1 MGKVRTILSC
11 RECGQ
16 QLAQWA
22 GRCPGCGAWGTIE
35 EGGARPAST
44 RVPLE
49 TLAHEDADERRVST
63 GLPGIDRVLGGGLV
77 PSTVALLAGEPGIG
91 KSTLLLQMAA
101 SLSAAGLPCLF
112 ASGEESRRQV
122 SARAHRLGIDGSSL
136 SFVSGRELPAVVEAA
151 RAARP
156 FLLAVDSI
164 QALRDPAAGQVP
176 GGPSQVRGC
185 ADALVG
191 FAKAE
196 GISVLVTGHVTKDG
210 DLAGPRALEHAVDVV
225 LAFDGDPRSGLRMLS
240 AGKNRFGAEGEVA
253 WFEMTASGLREID
266 PGELLLPGG
275 GEPGAA
281 TALPLAG
288 RRGLAVEVQALVSR
302 GEGTAR
308 RQASGLDLRRFQLV
322 GAVLDSAGLGLGRA
336 DVFGAVAG
344 GARLDDPACDLAVA
358 AALASAAAGVPA
370 PSASAFVGEIGLTG
384 VVRPAP
390 GMAARLSA
398 ARAAGLR
405 TGVRARRDR
414 GRRRAPTGPRAARDA
429 GADLGGRASGG
440 LHGRPSALGRGSRNA
455 RNGPL
460 TSGFDLRVRRPA
472 CYP

>member
-1 MGKVRTILSC
+1 MGKVRTVLSC

-35 EGGARPAST
+35 EGGARPVST
-44 RVPLE
+44 RAPLE
-49 TLAHEDADERRVST
+49 TLAHENADERRVST

-91 KSTLLLQMAA
+91 KSTLLLQVAA

-136 SFVSGRELPAVVEAA
+136 SFVSGRELPAVVDAA
-151 RAARP
+151 RAIRP

-196 GISVLVTGHVTKDG
+196 GISILVTGHVTKDG

-266 PGELLLPGG
+266 PGDLLLPGG

-344 GARLDDPACDLAVA
+344 GARLDDPACDLA
-358 AALASAAAGVPA
+358 G
-370 PSASAFVGEIGLTG
+370 GRRG
-384 VVRPAP
+384 
-390 GMAARLSA
+390 RLGGGR
-398 ARAAGLR
+398 RACAILV
-405 TGVRARRDR
+405 GVRGRDR
-414 GRRRAPTGPRAARDA
+414 TDRGRASRSRDGRPPLGGEGRGSADRIRARGDRRRRRAPAGPGPTRHA
-429 GADLGGRASGG
+429 GADLGGSTLRRADRRPFAQ
-440 LHGRPSALGRGSRNA
+440 GRRSRNA
-455 RNGPL
+455 RKGPL
-460 TSGFDLRVRRPA
+460 TWAFDLRARSPA